1 MNTTDEQ
8 QDEERLVGV
17 DAWLGDARAEM
28 TDEQIDAV
36 RAASERIERALP
48 GPDMY
53 MDREEALITAT
64 QVILGETTV
73 EEVAAAEAKA
83 RRRYMAARVP
93 TLGALAAL
101 EAQGATISAMAT
113 RTGLTRPTVYKRLG
127 KTEGC

>member
-17 DAWLGDARAEM
+17 DAWLGDARADM

-53 MDREEALITAT
+53 MDREEALTAAV

-101 EAQGATISAMAT
+101 EAQGATISAMAA

-127 KTEGC
+127 KEGR

>member
-36 RAASERIERALP
+36 HAASERIERALP
-48 GPDMY
+48 GPDLAL
-53 MDREEALITAT
+53 DREDALTAAT

-127 KTEGC
+127 KEAR